1 MQSTL
6 QKNILSHLFFK
17 EPLLGKMLT
26 LDELSKTQEDW
37 EIYPRPHRLVS
48 EEAGNQPGSA

>member
-1 MQSTL
+1 M
-6 QKNILSHLFFK
+6 LSHLFFK